1 MCQIRKATSQKS
13 KWFGNQF
20 LPTGSS
26 ISSNQARIRVAV
38 KAKAEELWLCFTW
51 LAGKSP
57 IYQKNY
63 VYILYFIY
71 LYIYICIFIYIYI
84 YIYSYLFIYLYILYI
99 YIYLFIYREVSICI
113 PLFSCD
119 VQVCFHENLLFWWDV
134 PSIYHQGAETRL
146 RFKCLAPNMPLSG
159 PKMKIARAN
168 QTKSLAGGF

>member
-63 VYILYFIY
+63 VYIYIYIIFYLFIYIYMHIYIYIVIY
-71 LYIYICIFIYIYI
+71 LYIY
-84 YIYSYLFIYLYILYI
+84 
-99 YIYLFIYREVSICI
+99 RKVSICI

>member
-1 MCQIRKATSQKS
+1 MFHMACWKITH
-13 KWFGNQF
+13 
-20 LPTGSS
+20 LP
-26 ISSNQARIRVAV
+26 
-38 KAKAEELWLCFTW
+38 KKLC
-51 LAGKSP
+51 
-57 IYQKNY
+57 IYI
-63 VYILYFIY
+63 YILYFIY
-71 LYIYICIFIYIYI
+71 LVSYLFIYLYIYAYL
-84 YIYSYLFIYLYILYI
+84 YIYSYLFIYIF
-99 YIYLFIYREVSICI
+99 IYLFIYIYREVSICI